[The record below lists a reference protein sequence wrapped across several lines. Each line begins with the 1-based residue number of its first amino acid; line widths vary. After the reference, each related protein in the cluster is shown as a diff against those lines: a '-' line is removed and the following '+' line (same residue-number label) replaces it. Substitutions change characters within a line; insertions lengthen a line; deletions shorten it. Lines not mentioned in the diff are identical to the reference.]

1 MIPKVIHYCWFGGKE
16 KPKSV
21 QKCIASWKKNMPD
34 YKVIEWNED
43 NFDMDIHPYTRFCF
57 DNKKWA
63 FLSDYARL
71 WVVNN
76 NGGLYFDTDVE
87 ALKSFDELLENDAFF
102 GFENKD
108 YIASGLG
115 FGAVAHNIT
124 VEAMLKEY
132 DNFCSGKEEPNLI
145 GCPTLNTKAL
155 IPLGLKLNGEKQIV
169 GNALILPADFLN
181 PFEDS
186 TGRVR
191 KTENTYSIHW
201 YSKSALKKKDILR
214 SKITRPFHRLFG
226 EHCFDLIKKM
236 IK

>member
-34 YKVIEWNED
+34 YKIIEWNED

-132 DNFCSGKEEPNLI
+132 DNLCSGKEEPNLI

-201 YSKSALKKKDILR
+201 YSKSALKEKDILR

>member
-21 QKCIASWKKNMPD
+21 QKCIASWKRNMPD
-34 YKVIEWNED
+34 YKIIEWNED

-115 FGAVAHNIT
+115 FGAVAHHIT

-132 DNFCSGKEEPNLI
+132 DTFYSGIEEPNFI

-169 GNALILPADFLN
+169 GNALILPADYLN
-181 PFEDS
+181 PLEDS

-226 EHCFDLIKKM
+226 EHCFDFIKK
-236 IK
+236 IFK

>member
-34 YKVIEWNED
+34 YKIIEWNED
-43 NFDMDIHPYTRFCF
+43 NFDLDIHPYTRFCF

-115 FGAVAHNIT
+115 FGAVAHHIT

-132 DNFCSGKEEPNLI
+132 DNFCSGKEEPNFI

-169 GNALILPADFLN
+169 ENALILPADYFN

-186 TGRVR
+186 TGRVK

-236 IK
+236 LK

>member
-34 YKVIEWNED
+34 YKIIEWNED

-63 FLSDYARL
+63 FLSDFARL

-87 ALKSFDELLENDAFF
+87 ALKSFDELLVNDAFF

-115 FGAVAHNIT
+115 FGAVAHHIT

-132 DNFCSGKEEPNLI
+132 DYFCSGKEEPNFI

-169 GNALILPADFLN
+169 ENALILPADYLN

-236 IK
+236 LK

>member
-21 QKCIASWKKNMPD
+21 QKCIASWKRNMPD
-34 YKVIEWNED
+34 YKIIEWNED

-115 FGAVAHNIT
+115 FGAVAHHIT

-132 DNFCSGKEEPNLI
+132 DTFYSGIEEPNFI

-155 IPLGLKLNGEKQIV
+155 IPMGLKLNGEKQIV
-169 GNALILPADFLN
+169 GNALILPADYLN
-181 PFEDS
+181 PLEDS

-226 EHCFDLIKKM
+226 EHCFDFIKK
-236 IK
+236 IFK

>member
-34 YKVIEWNED
+34 YKIIEWNED